1 MTTPAERREVRTS
14 LFIEPDVDAVTLDL
28 GLVGPQI
35 FDHRRPERLPS
46 AVVKAAVVLG
56 AFNDPVH
63 NQTIAKKGS
72 VLRAGPV
79 AGVDLFVFRLVDRVG
94 LPVDDDGDH
103 VVFSNFLARTGPD
116 PNSHSCLAPLL
127 GVASIGDWPPRA

>member
-1 MTTPAERREVRTS
+1 MTPSITKPSQRRARSCVQAPS
-14 LFIEPDVDAVTLDL
+14 DL
-28 GLVGPQI
+28 QI

-56 AFNDPVH
+56 AFNDAVH

-72 VLRAGPV
+72 FVRAGPV
-79 AGVDLFVFRLVDRVG
+79 AGVELLVFRLVDRVG

-103 VVFSNFLARTGPD
+103 VVFINFLAPTALD
-116 PNSHSCLAPLL
+116 KTL
-127 GVASIGDWPPRA
+127 